1 MAGTD
6 YLTQSPKRIGALGL
20 TAAVH
25 IALFLGWQMSRQA
38 PPQGPEQARMAI
50 QWMMLPPPPPPEPLR
65 PRQTHQAAPATTPA
79 SMKPIATAA
88 PEEERAP
95 APVLPAMPAPEAPR
109 LIDRLDQAKGELG
122 KIDAEIR
129 KERRGLISAPAD
141 SPELRMRRKM
151 AQAADMVPN
160 RWYQAPK
167 VTEIVDPG
175 GYGRRRYKV
184 VGAAGTYCI
193 TQESNHGP
201 DGQDTMR
208 NGIRPKVTTCPRD
221 EQAATKQD
229 W

>member
-1 MAGTD
+1 M
-6 YLTQSPKRIGALGL
+6 
-20 TAAVH
+20 
-25 IALFLGWQMSRQA
+25 
-38 PPQGPEQARMAI
+38 
-50 QWMMLPPPPPPEPLR
+50 
-65 PRQTHQAAPATTPA
+65 
-79 SMKPIATAA
+79 
-88 PEEERAP
+88 
-95 APVLPAMPAPEAPR
+95 
-109 LIDRLDQAKGELG
+109 
-122 KIDAEIR
+122 
-129 KERRGLISAPAD
+129 ISAPAD

-208 NGIRPKVTTCPRD
+208 NGIRPKVTNCPRD